1 MKKKRAIKLL
11 MAAGF
16 SRNRANQLIQGKP
29 SGVSNGLAC
38 KKYIAIKRIRCS
50 TEAIGHIAAA
60 AREAFMLMSRAIVD
74 LTFRIGGFYDKETSG

>member
-38 KKYIAIKRIRCS
+38 KNYIAIKRIRCS
-50 TEAIGHIAAA
+50 MEAIDRIAVGACEAYMSMVRAIAALA
-60 AREAFMLMSRAIVD
+60 L
-74 LTFRIGGFYDKETSG
+74 RIRG